1 MFLVG
6 PLVLLA
12 IGCANVAN
20 LQLGRALDRARELAV
35 RLSLGASRGRVV
47 RLLAIETALVAGG
60 ALGLA
65 WAATRVILAYLSSIL
80 PVPVEPDWRVGV
92 VAALLVVTSTM
103 LAGVA
108 PGWLIASRLRLAAL
122 KQTRQAGA
130 RPHAR
135 LRHALVVVQL
145 AFSLA
150 LLVASAHFARVLYAI
165 GADVPAVASELLVAN
180 LDFQQSGLQEAVRS
194 ELARDLLDHFSR
206 DPRVQATALS
216 SNFERFERSG
226 CDYILPGDDP
236 TRTRRSTAV
245 WEVSPGFFEA
255 LDLVPR
261 SGRILTASDRGT
273 PAAVVNLA
281 LADALPVDG
290 GLAPGRQ
297 LTVICHQSGVQQR
310 MPVEVVGVVPN
321 GFRRWDRAVH
331 TPYIYLPLGNR
342 LPTVFTFY
350 IRAIDPVPLAMP
362 LRRAV
367 AARDGRGIMVDLSTA
382 AERVHDESRPVR
394 ALAITAASIGAIA
407 LLLAAA
413 GLYATV
419 AHMVSLRTR
428 EIGVRMA
435 IGATPG
441 SVMRLVGRQ
450 VLRLSVIGIG
460 MGLAIAVPI
469 GFVMRSVFIGMS
481 PLDPFAMLPA
491 LGALGA
497 AALVASLIPARRA
510 ASVDPVSALRA
521 D

>member
-1 MFLVG
+1 
-6 PLVLLA
+6 
-12 IGCANVAN
+12 
-20 LQLGRALDRARELAV
+20 
-35 RLSLGASRGRVV
+35 
-47 RLLAIETALVAGG
+47 
-60 ALGLA
+60 
-65 WAATRVILAYLSSIL
+65 
-80 PVPVEPDWRVGV
+80 
-92 VAALLVVTSTM
+92 
-103 LAGVA
+103 
-108 PGWLIASRLRLAAL
+108 
-122 KQTRQAGA
+122 
-130 RPHAR
+130 
-135 LRHALVVVQL
+135 
-145 AFSLA
+145 
-150 LLVASAHFARVLYAI
+150 
-165 GADVPAVASELLVAN
+165 
-180 LDFQQSGLQEAVRS
+180 
-194 ELARDLLDHFSR
+194 
-206 DPRVQATALS
+206 
-216 SNFERFERSG
+216 
-226 CDYILPGDDP
+226 
-236 TRTRRSTAV
+236 
-245 WEVSPGFFEA
+245 
-255 LDLVPR
+255 
-261 SGRILTASDRGT
+261 
-273 PAAVVNLA
+273 
-281 LADALPVDG
+281 
-290 GLAPGRQ
+290 
-297 LTVICHQSGVQQR
+297 
-310 MPVEVVGVVPN
+310 
-321 GFRRWDRAVH
+321 VH